1 MRARVCSLCILLVAG
16 GAHGKAGADNPAFM
30 MVGGISGPAEMC
42 LAAANG
48 NVGTEGAAVALEPCA
63 AAVAAGDGREL
74 WRHLPN
80 GQIVSAVG
88 DKCIGTSGDDVVLAA
103 CDGASAWEAQG
114 NGQLKLG
121 GAGQNCLSQE
131 GAAAGVEDVAA
142 RGAITASSSADA
154 AAHGASTAVDGSSS
168 TFWASAL
175 NPSGPVT
182 ITADL
187 GAEKRLSEVSV
198 DWEFPAKAFTVSVS
212 TDGVKWSEVYST
224 DSNILSTSSI
234 SLGAMPAAK
243 VRLVMREAAGSFQ
256 GHPVY
261 GIRTLAVLA
270 PRLRSILEDCAIAA
284 KSVDA
289 RDKYFETYVGGGAP
303 GASKALRSELPSLE
317 AARASVATVVSEL
330 SQVLPQI
337 SSCRGAAS
345 LIRTEGSSNVF
356 GQGGLRTVGG
366 NGLSQVARDVD
377 RQNGIDTEGVGALV
391 KEARRV
397 IIAARSALD

>member
-1 MRARVCSLCILLVAG
+1 MRSRLCSLCILLVAG

-80 GQIVSAVG
+80 GQIASAVG
-88 DKCIGTSGDDVVLAA
+88 DKCIGTSGDAVVLAA
-103 CDGASAWEAQG
+103 CDGAGAWEAQG

-131 GAAAGVEDVAA
+131 GAAVGVEDVAA

-154 AAHGASTAVDGSSS
+154 AAHGAGMAVDGSSS

-187 GAEKRLSEVSV
+187 GAEKQLSEVSV

-234 SLGAMPAAK
+234 SLGAMPATK
-243 VRLVMREAAGSFQ
+243 VRLVMREASESFQ

-284 KSVDA
+284 KSGDA
-289 RDKYFETYVGGGAP
+289 RDKYFETHIGGAP

-330 SQVLPQI
+330 SQVLPKI
-337 SSCRGAAS
+337 SSCRGAAR
-345 LIRTEGSSNVF
+345 LIRTEGSSSVF
-356 GQGGLRTVGG
+356 GQGGLRTGGG
-366 NGLSQVARDVD
+366 NALSQVARDVD

>member
-1 MRARVCSLCILLVAG
+1 
-16 GAHGKAGADNPAFM
+16 
-30 MVGGISGPAEMC
+30 MVVSGISGATEMC

-80 GQIVSAVG
+80 GQIASAIG
-88 DKCIGTSGDDVVLAA
+88 DKCIGTVSDAVVLAA

-114 NGQLKLG
+114 NGQLRSGK
-121 GAGQNCLSQE
+121 NCLSQD
-131 GAAAGVEDVAA
+131 GAAAGAE
-142 RGAITASSSADA
+142 DA
-154 AAHGASTAVDGSSS
+154 AAHGAISASSSADGAAHGASMAVDGSSS

-182 ITADL
+182 MTADL
-187 GAEKRLSEVSV
+187 GGEKRLSEVSV

-212 TDGVKWSEVYST
+212 TDGVQWSEVYAT
-224 DSNILSTSSI
+224 DSNILSSSSI
-234 SLGAMPAAK
+234 ALGAVPAAK
-243 VRLVMREAAGSFQ
+243 VRVAMREAAGAFQ
-256 GHPVY
+256 GHAVY
-261 GIRTLAVLA
+261 GIRTLAVRA
-270 PRLRSILEDCAIAA
+270 PRLRSIVEDCALAA
-284 KSVDA
+284 KSADA
-289 RDKYFETYVGGGAP
+289 RDKYFETYVGGAAP

-330 SQVLPQI
+330 GRVLPQI

-345 LIRTEGSSNVF
+345 LIRAAGSSSLL
-356 GQGGLRTVGG
+356 GQAAAGSVHAASVG
-366 NGLSQVARDVD
+366 NSASQVATDVD

-397 IIAARSALD
+397 IIAARSALN